1 MIKKF
6 QISNFKF
13 QIFLVVIIIL
23 AASLRL
29 WNIALNPPGLTWD
42 EAAIGYNAYS
52 LLKTGRDEYGQILPL
67 NFKSFGDYKPGVYIY
82 ADVPF
87 VALFGLNELAVRMP
101 SVIAGVFLVLLIYL
115 LVNGL
120 FNNKSLALSV
130 ALMLAVSPLAIQFSR
145 PAFESNLAVFLNC
158 LGIFCF
164 IRGLKKSNLFIP
176 AGLFFGL
183 SLFTYQASR
192 IFIPILILGLFLIY
206 KKDLSFKKDLRIGLG
221 IFILFVLLVGT
232 QILVLKQSSR
242 LEAMNYFAYRR
253 SDEQINQIA
262 KEDGYQV
269 SDYKFQILHGEWFAY
284 LKGLTERYLIYFSPK
299 MLFIDGDYSPRHRV
313 PDLGVLYYISALLIP
328 LGIIYLWGRK
338 ERGAKLIFF
347 LLAISSMPA
356 VLSRDLISMVRAL
369 NLLLPLTILEGAGL
383 YYLLLNIKKFN
394 RFIFISV
401 SLIIFFLISAN
412 LVVFLDRY
420 FIHASIKYS
429 QGWLY
434 GYKDLLALQCDQLY
448 FALAKPCLLPEA
460 KGKEIFFSKENLSKY
475 DNILMTDDYGQ
486 PYIYYL
492 FYSVYTPDKFQ
503 KQAILE
509 QPSIDVG
516 TVRRIDNIAFRH
528 VYWPKDRGLK
538 NSLFIATKE
547 ELPDQDIIPYPQ
559 YKILKDIN
567 FLDGQ
572 HAFRV
577 VESE

>member
-1 MIKKF
+1 MKF
-6 QISNFKF
+6 SIFNFQF
-13 QIFLVVIIIL
+13 SMLVLIIVL
-23 AASLRL
+23 AGILRL
-29 WNIALNPPGLTWD
+29 WNISSNPPGLTWD

-82 ADVPF
+82 SDIPF
-87 VALFGLNELAVRMP
+87 IALFGLNELAVRLP
-101 SVIAGVFLVLLIYL
+101 SAIAGTMLVLLVYL
-115 LVNGL
+115 LMMEL
-120 FNNKSLALSV
+120 FNNKNLALS
-130 ALMLAVSPLAIQFSR
+130 ASLMLAISPLAIQFSR

-164 IRGLKKSNLFIP
+164 VKGSKKSKLFILS
-176 AGLFFGL
+176 GLFFGL

-192 IFIPILILGLFLIY
+192 IFIPILLLGLFLIY
-206 KKDLSFKKDLRIGLG
+206 RKNLSLKKDLKIGLG
-221 IFILFVLLVGT
+221 VFILFALLVAA
-232 QILVLKQSSR
+232 QIFVLKQSGR

-269 SDYKFQILHGEWFAY
+269 SDYKFQILHGEWFASF
-284 LKGLTERYLIYFSPK
+284 KGLVERYLIYFSPK

-313 PDLGVLYYISALLIP
+313 PDLGVLYYVSVLFIP
-328 LGIIYLWGRK
+328 LGIIYLWRK
-338 ERGAKLIFF
+338 KKQGSTLVFF
-347 LLAISSMPA
+347 LLAISSIPA

-369 NLLLPLTILEGAGL
+369 NLLIPFTILEGAGL
-383 YYLLLNIKKFN
+383 YYLFLNIKKFN

-401 SLIIFFLISAN
+401 SLIIFFLIFAN
-412 LVVFLDRY
+412 LAVFLDRY
-420 FIHASIKYS
+420 FIHAPIKYS

-434 GYKDLLALQCDQLY
+434 GYKDLLAFQCDQLY

-475 DNILMTDDYGQ
+475 DNVLITDDYGQ

-492 FYSVYTPDKFQ
+492 FYNQYPPVEFQ
-503 KQAILE
+503 KQAVLV
-509 QPSIDVG
+509 QPGVDVG
-516 TVRRIDNIAFRH
+516 TIRKIDNIGFRH
-528 VYWPKDRGLK
+528 VYWPNDRGLK

-547 ELPDQDIIPYPQ
+547 ELPDKDIIPFPQ